1 MNPVP
6 CHVTGGRWH
15 VLHWTR
21 WPDDNPREVPFQVAI
36 NRLDIGFITGL
47 TNTSFE
53 FIPSYFEGGQLS

>member
-1 MNPVP
+1 MF
-6 CHVTGGRWH
+6 CIG
-15 VLHWTR
+15 HW